1 MQIPG
6 HLAVAVAQ
14 YRLFSHHRRKEELM
28 AALLIASLFPD
39 IVDKSIGY
47 VFHVMPNGRHYMHN
61 IWSLLLMSLLVS
73 LIWGRKMGQAWFI
86 GHLGHL
92 LADVSP
98 NSIVPW
104 YFPLKKYRFR
114 RGRVRFHPR
123 QNLKELVLL
132 GVVLMIYRLTT

>member
-14 YRLFSHHRRKEELM
+14 YRLISHHQRNEELM

-39 IVDKSIGY
+39 MVDKSIGY

-61 IWSLLLMSLLVS
+61 LWSLLLMSLLVG
-73 LIWGRKMGQAWFI
+73 LIRDRKVGQAWFI

-98 NSIVPW
+98 HSIVPW

-114 RGRVRFHPR
+114 PGRFSFRPR
-123 QNLKELVLL
+123 QIMQELVLL
-132 GVVLMIYRLTT
+132 GVVLMFYRLTA